1 MAGAEHRIG
10 RLLFD
15 LAAPDEASLGG
26 FGALLRNRFDA
37 LILPALQTALDRIG
51 RPGELIRLDRV
62 EIDLGTFDPAQLDGD
77 ELVRRLAAQLTAAL
91 VPPPSVADEPPDTD
105 ELIAF
110 LHSGE
115 LPWVEPGKALA
126 LLAANLLALDTR
138 GLRQLAERLRP
149 LLIRR
154 TACDRLVRQL
164 PAALLRR
171 LLRALLPQELALP
184 LAAAFGEDA
193 ALPATSLSSVPEA
206 QVAALSELFRRLASG
221 LRMPELGEVI
231 GLYVALDN
239 RITMTALPTA
249 AIPEPAAAPMP
260 TETESAE
267 ATQSTPR
274 PVHAAGAILLHP
286 YLSMFFD
293 RLGLLAGP
301 GRFRDHAAHCRA
313 VLLAHHLATGAEDAP
328 EPETLL
334 FKLVCGL
341 PFSEP
346 VPRRVEFSEQERA
359 ESEALLRSVISHW
372 GRLGSA
378 TPAGLREGFLTRP
391 GRLGRRGESWLLS
404 VEPSGIDVLLRDLPW
419 ALSRVRTPY
428 MQSIL
433 SVDWR

>member
-10 RLLFD
+10 RLVFD
-15 LAAPDEASLGG
+15 LATPDEAALGG
-26 FGALLRNRFDA
+26 FSAVLRNRFDA
-37 LILPALQTALDRIG
+37 LILPALQAALDRID
-51 RPGELIRLDRV
+51 RPGELIRFDRV
-62 EIDLGTFDPAQLDGD
+62 EIDLGAFDPAQLDGD
-77 ELVRRLAAQLTAAL
+77 ELARRLAAQLAAAL
-91 VPPPSVADEPPDTD
+91 VPPSPGADEAPDTN

-138 GLRQLAERLRP
+138 ALRQLAERLRP

-154 TACDRLVRQL
+154 AACLRLVRQL

-171 LLRALLPQELALP
+171 LLRALLPEELALP

-193 ALPATSLSSVPEA
+193 AEPAASLKPPPEA
-206 QVAALSELFRRLASG
+206 QVAALGELFRALAGG

-231 GLYVALDN
+231 GLYVTLDN
-239 RITMTALPTA
+239 RIAMPALTTA
-249 AIPEPAAAPMP
+249 AIPAPAAPGATEAEPA
-260 TETESAE
+260 ETAQSA
-267 ATQSTPR
+267 PR
-274 PVHAAGAILLHP
+274 PVHTAGAVLLHP

-313 VLLAHHLATGAEDAP
+313 VLLAHHLASGAEDVP

-334 FKLVCGL
+334 FKLLCGL
-341 PFSEP
+341 PFGEP
-346 VPRRVEFSEQERA
+346 VPHRIELSKHER
-359 ESEALLRSVISHW
+359 EEVDALLRSVIGHW
-372 GRLGSA
+372 QRLGNTS
-378 TPAGLREGFLTRP
+378 PAGLREGFLMRP
-391 GRLGRRGESWLLS
+391 GRLERRGDGWLLC
-404 VEPSGIDVLLRDLPW
+404 VESSGIDILLQDLPW
-419 ALSRVRTPY
+419 TLSRVRTPF